1 MKIRLSSLASSTCV
15 LLFFIV
21 LFVGCGGGGG
31 GGDNGDGSLTPA
43 DYLLFYGDN
52 TNNTNP
58 DTSGDG
64 LFKIQDGVLRLLK
77 IINLD
82 GQSHVQDF
90 TDFGDLI
97 IFSACNASG
106 CEPWITD
113 GTSDGTALLKDINP
127 FGDSNPADYTLFEG
141 EIYFSADDGRHGV
154 ELWKTDGTG
163 IGTVMVKNIG
173 IEDSLPPFPAPV
185 SSDPQELTV
194 FNDALFFVANDI
206 DYENHG
212 QGVELW
218 KTDGTEAG
226 TVIVKNIAIEDPG
239 NLAQDPDTPIDS
251 DPRNLTVFNGALYF
265 VATDGIYGLDRY
277 GIEPWKTDGTEAN
290 TRIVKNIGINP
301 INASLSY
308 DSSPEQFTVF
318 NNELYF
324 FADDGTSGF
333 EPWKTDGSTINT
345 KQVFNIGIVPDVA
358 FPATTDNLTYWTAFD
373 GWLFFTADDGIR
385 GVEPWRTDGTS
396 TTILAD
402 INPLAGSSVVPGRED
417 VFQIVNDQLFFFA
430 NDGTNGFEPWLTD
443 GNPFGT
449 RLVKDIYSKAG
460 NWPTTAGDLKFL
472 AEYQG
477 RPFFTAND
485 GDFGKEI
492 WTSDGSDLGT
502 KVLKD
507 IGPGNE
513 SGYADAFGPEELDG
527 VLWFS
532 AFDGGTNI
540 DHGVEMW
547 RTLGTEAE
555 TQLVE
560 DLNPGPQ
567 DGVLTASSFP
577 LP

>member
-1 MKIRLSSLASSTCV
+1 MKVRLSSLASVTCV
-15 LLFFIV
+15 LLFFIF

-31 GGDNGDGSLTPA
+31 GGDDGDGSLTPA

-77 IINLD
+77 IINPV
-82 GQSHVQDF
+82 GKSHVQDF
-90 TDFGDLI
+90 TDFGDLV
-97 IFSACNASG
+97 IFSACNAWG

-113 GTSDGTALLKDINP
+113 GTSEGTALLKDINP
-127 FGDSNPADYTLFEG
+127 LGDSNPADYTLFEG

-173 IEDSLPPFPAPV
+173 IEDSLSPFPAPV

-226 TVIVKNIAIEDPG
+226 TVIVKNIAIEDPS
-239 NLAQDPDTPIDS
+239 NPAQDPDTPIDS

-265 VATDGIYGLDRY
+265 VATDGRYGLDRY
-277 GIEPWKTDGTEAN
+277 GVEPWKTDGTEAN
-290 TRIVKNIGINP
+290 TIIVKNIGINP

-324 FADDGTSGF
+324 FADDGLSGF
-333 EPWKTDGSTINT
+333 EPWKTDGDSNT
-345 KQVFNIGIVPDVA
+345 DLVRNIGIDNGTP
-358 FPATTDNLTYWTAFD
+358 FPSSPDNLTYWAEAGGRLFFTAETGNSGIEPYTTD
-373 GWLFFTADDGIR
+373 GTSTAKLDDLNVVPGRDDVFRVFNDRMFFFADDGTHGFELWVSNGTLSGADLIKDIYATPINSPVTAGGLKFLTEYKGQLFFTADDGF
-385 GVEPWRTDGTS
+385 VGTEVWVTQGTEIS
-396 TTILAD
+396 T
-402 INPLAGSSVVPGRED
+402 G
-417 VFQIVNDQLFFFA
+417 
-430 NDGTNGFEPWLTD
+430 
-443 GNPFGT
+443 
-449 RLVKDIYSKAG
+449 
-460 NWPTTAGDLKFL
+460 
-472 AEYQG
+472 
-477 RPFFTAND
+477 
-485 GDFGKEI
+485 
-492 WTSDGSDLGT
+492 
-502 KVLKD
+502 VLKD

-513 SGYADAFGPEELDG
+513 SGYADAFGPEKLDG

>member
-1 MKIRLSSLASSTCV
+1 
-15 LLFFIV
+15 
-21 LFVGCGGGGG
+21 
-31 GGDNGDGSLTPA
+31 
-43 DYLLFYGDN
+43 
-52 TNNTNP
+52 
-58 DTSGDG
+58 
-64 LFKIQDGVLRLLK
+64 
-77 IINLD
+77 
-82 GQSHVQDF
+82 VQDF
-90 TDFGDLI
+90 TDFGDLV
-97 IFSACNASG
+97 IFSACNAWG

-127 FGDSNPADYTLFEG
+127 LGDSNPTDYTLFEG

-173 IEDSLPPFPAPV
+173 IEDSLSPFPAPV

-226 TVIVKNIAIEDPG
+226 TVIVKNIAIEDPS
-239 NLAQDPDTPIDS
+239 NPAQDPDTPIDS

-265 VATDGIYGLDRY
+265 VATDGRYGLDRY
-277 GIEPWKTDGTEAN
+277 GVEPWKTDGTEAN
-290 TRIVKNIGINP
+290 TIIVKNIGINP

-324 FADDGTSGF
+324 FADDGLSGF
-333 EPWKTDGSTINT
+333 EPWKTDGDSNT
-345 KQVFNIGIVPDVA
+345 DLVRNIGIDNGTP
-358 FPATTDNLTYWTAFD
+358 FPSSPDNLTYWAEAGGRLFFTAETGNSGIEPYTTD
-373 GWLFFTADDGIR
+373 GTSTAKLDDLNVVPGRDDVFRVFNDRMFFFADDGTHGFELWVSNGTLSGADLIKDIYATPINSPVTAGGLKFLTEYQGQLFFTADDGF
-385 GVEPWRTDGTS
+385 VGTEVWVTQGTEIS
-396 TTILAD
+396 T
-402 INPLAGSSVVPGRED
+402 G
-417 VFQIVNDQLFFFA
+417 
-430 NDGTNGFEPWLTD
+430 
-443 GNPFGT
+443 
-449 RLVKDIYSKAG
+449 
-460 NWPTTAGDLKFL
+460 
-472 AEYQG
+472 
-477 RPFFTAND
+477 
-485 GDFGKEI
+485 
-492 WTSDGSDLGT
+492 
-502 KVLKD
+502 VLKD

-513 SGYADAFGPEELDG
+513 SGYADAFGPEKLDG

>member
-1 MKIRLSSLASSTCV
+1 MKIRVSSLASSTCV

-31 GGDNGDGSLTPA
+31 GGDDGDGSLTPA

-77 IINLD
+77 IINPV
-82 GQSHVQDF
+82 GKSHVQDF
-90 TDFGDLI
+90 TDFGDLV
-97 IFSACNASG
+97 IFSACNAWG

-113 GTSDGTALLKDINP
+113 GTSEGTALLKDINP
-127 FGDSNPADYTLFEG
+127 LGDSNPADYTLFEG

-173 IEDSLPPFPAPV
+173 IEDSLSPFPAPV

-226 TVIVKNIAIEDPG
+226 TVIVKNIAIEDPS
-239 NLAQDPDTPIDS
+239 NPAQDPDTPIDS

-265 VATDGIYGLDRY
+265 VATDGRYGLDRY
-277 GIEPWKTDGTEAN
+277 GVEPWKTDGTEAN
-290 TRIVKNIGINP
+290 TIIVKNIGINP

-324 FADDGTSGF
+324 FADDGLSGF
-333 EPWKTDGSTINT
+333 EPWKTDGDSNT
-345 KQVFNIGIVPDVA
+345 DLVRNIGIDNGTP
-358 FPATTDNLTYWTAFD
+358 FPSSPDNLTYWAEAGGRLFFTAETGNSGIEPYTTD
-373 GWLFFTADDGIR
+373 GTSTAKLDDLNVVPGRDDVFRVFNDRMFFFADDGTHGFELWVSNGTLSGADLIKDIYATPINSPVTAGGLKFLTEYQGQLFFTADDGF
-385 GVEPWRTDGTS
+385 VGTEVWVTQGTEIS
-396 TTILAD
+396 T
-402 INPLAGSSVVPGRED
+402 G
-417 VFQIVNDQLFFFA
+417 
-430 NDGTNGFEPWLTD
+430 
-443 GNPFGT
+443 
-449 RLVKDIYSKAG
+449 
-460 NWPTTAGDLKFL
+460 
-472 AEYQG
+472 
-477 RPFFTAND
+477 
-485 GDFGKEI
+485 
-492 WTSDGSDLGT
+492 
-502 KVLKD
+502 VLKD

-513 SGYADAFGPEELDG
+513 SGYADAFGPEKLDG

>member
-1 MKIRLSSLASSTCV
+1 MKVRLSSLASVTCV

-31 GGDNGDGSLTPA
+31 GADDGDGSLTPA

-77 IINLD
+77 IINPV
-82 GQSHVQDF
+82 GKSHVQDF
-90 TDFGDLI
+90 TDFGDLV
-97 IFSACNASG
+97 IFSACNAWG

-113 GTSDGTALLKDINP
+113 GTSEGTALLKDINP
-127 FGDSNPADYTLFEG
+127 LGDSNPADYTLFEG

-226 TVIVKNIAIEDPG
+226 TVIVKNIAIEDPS
-239 NLAQDPDTPIDS
+239 NPAQDPDTPIDS

-265 VATDGIYGLDRY
+265 VATDGRYGLDRY
-277 GIEPWKTDGTEAN
+277 GVEPWKTDGTEAN

-324 FADDGTSGF
+324 FADDGLSGF
-333 EPWKTDGSTINT
+333 EPWKTDGDSNT
-345 KQVFNIGIVPDVA
+345 DLVRNIGIDNGTP
-358 FPATTDNLTYWTAFD
+358 FPSSPDNLTYWAEAGGRLFFTAETGNSGIEPYTTD
-373 GWLFFTADDGIR
+373 GTSTAKLDDLNVVPGRDDVFRVFNDRMFFFADDGTHGFELWVSNGTLSGADLIKDIYATPINSPVTAGGLKFLTEYQGQLFFTADDGF
-385 GVEPWRTDGTS
+385 VGTEVWVTQGTEIS
-396 TTILAD
+396 T
-402 INPLAGSSVVPGRED
+402 G
-417 VFQIVNDQLFFFA
+417 
-430 NDGTNGFEPWLTD
+430 
-443 GNPFGT
+443 
-449 RLVKDIYSKAG
+449 
-460 NWPTTAGDLKFL
+460 
-472 AEYQG
+472 
-477 RPFFTAND
+477 
-485 GDFGKEI
+485 
-492 WTSDGSDLGT
+492 
-502 KVLKD
+502 VLKD

-513 SGYADAFGPEELDG
+513 SGYADAFGPEKLDG